1 MGARAERGDA
11 RRVIDADRIW
21 PAPVGAR
28 SAVTPGHVG
37 QEQEHSALGSPFR
50 TARRRRLWVHDPRA
64 RHGRRKPR
72 APGRAGHTF
81 SGRHSHVVQVPGAE
95 EDPALPVPVGVDG
108 VFGDTVIHVERTL
121 GRKMTG
127 EAMR

>member
-1 MGARAERGDA
+1 MHRAAPSTPLAGDA
-11 RRVIDADRIW
+11 CGSLTLELGTG
-21 PAPVGAR
+21 GAG
-28 SAVTPGHVG
+28 PG
-37 QEQEHSALGSPFR
+37 Q
-50 TARRRRLWVHDPRA
+50 
-64 RHGRRKPR
+64 
-72 APGRAGHTF
+72 GRAGHSTPWDACAS
-81 SGRHSHVVQVPGAE
+81 SGWHSHVVQVPGAE